1 MNVNAKHSP
10 MGHVINKFLLLADKF
25 MPEIHLRQP
34 QFTYSACGPFTK
46 HEQRIQKFKETGDT
60 NYVYK
65 NELDKACFVHN
76 AAYSDSKDLTKR
88 TVEDKILKNKAFAK
102 DPKYDG
108 YQRGLA
114 SMVYKFFDSKV
125 SGSGAKRISENEQL
139 ANELQKPI
147 IRKCEK
153 RKVYSTFKDNIW
165 GVDLADM
172 QLLSKYNKGIRFL
185 LCVIDIF
192 SKYAWAVPLKDKKG
206 ISIVKAFQSILKQ
219 SNRKPNKIWVDKGSE
234 FYNAYFK
241 KWLRGNDIVMYSTH
255 NEGKSVVAERFIRT
269 LKSKIYKYMT
279 SISKNVY
286 IDKLGDIVDEYN
298 NTCHTTIKMKPIDV
312 KDNTYINTSKE
323 INNKDP
329 KFKVGDY
336 IRISKYKNIFAKGY
350 MPNWSEE
357 VFVIKKVKNTIPWT
371 YVINDLN
378 GEEIIGTF
386 YEKELQKTNQ
396 EEFRIEKVIRRKGDE
411 LYAKWKGYDNSFN
424 SWTDKANLV

>member
-1 MNVNAKHSP
+1 MNNT
-10 MGHVINKFLLLADKF
+10 INKLLLAGDKF

-60 NYVYK
+60 NYIYK
-65 NELDKACFVHN
+65 NELDKACFAHD

-88 TVEDKILKNKAFAK
+88 TVADKILKNKAFDIAK

-125 SGSGAKRISENEQL
+125 ASPDKKSVGSGAKRVNTKIAPQNEQL
-139 ANELQKPI
+139 AEELHQPI
-147 IRKCEK
+147 IRKFQK
-153 RKVYSTFKDNIW
+153 RKVYSAFKDNIW

-192 SKYAWAVPLKDKKG
+192 SKYASVVPLKDKKG
-206 ISIVKAFQSILKQ
+206 ISIVKAFQIILKQ
-219 SNRKPNKIWVDKGSE
+219 SNSRKPNKIWVDKGSE

-241 KWLRGNDIVMYSTH
+241 KRLRDNDIVMYSTH

-286 IDKLGDIVDEYN
+286 IDKLDN
-298 NTCHTTIKMKPIDV
+298 ID
-312 KDNTYINTSKE
+312 N
-323 INNKDP
+323 
-329 KFKVGDY
+329 
-336 IRISKYKNIFAKGY
+336 
-350 MPNWSEE
+350 
-357 VFVIKKVKNTIPWT
+357 
-371 YVINDLN
+371 
-378 GEEIIGTF
+378 
-386 YEKELQKTNQ
+386 
-396 EEFRIEKVIRRKGDE
+396 
-411 LYAKWKGYDNSFN
+411 
-424 SWTDKANLV
+424 